1 MKLQELML
9 SKDPKYWTDKGCN
22 HSYTNYYDDILSKYK
37 TKQINILEIG
47 ILNGASLHLWD
58 SYFEHKDTIICGL
71 DITDNIYPEFKEMY
85 SERVSYKTGDN
96 YYIEDNIPNEVKQ
109 IKWDII
115 IDDGSH
121 DLQHQLDFY
130 KIYEKLLSE
139 NGLLIIE
146 DVQSI
151 ENLNIITNT
160 YTDLT
165 QIDLRKN
172 KDRYDDLLAV
182 LIR

>member
-9 SKDPKYWTDKGCN
+9 SYSSRYWTDKGCN
-22 HSYTNYYDDILSKYK
+22 HSYNDYYDTIFEQYK
-37 TKQINILEIG
+37 NKPVKILEIG
-47 ILNGASLHLWD
+47 LLYGSSLYLWD
-58 SYFEHKDTIICGL
+58 NYFKHKDTEIHGI
-71 DITDNIYPEFKEMY
+71 DIQDTLYPDLVKLY
-85 SERVSYKTGDN
+85 TKRVKTTTGVN
-96 YYIEDNIPNEVKQ
+96 CYIENEIPTSIKRQ
-109 IKWDII
+109 KWDII

-121 DLQHQLDFY
+121 DVQHQLDFY
-130 KIYEKLLSE
+130 KIYKKMLKKK
-139 NGLLIIE
+139 GILIIE

-151 ENLNIITNT
+151 KSLDKITKT
-160 YTDLT
+160 YPELT